1 MAHALG
7 IIQDTASEHIMTEY
21 VDNHYMPPKLRKW
34 NDAFFK
40 YTGLNWYTDFTRKM
54 ALQVGI
60 DYIEQSYNDFVSGK
74 DAQTQA
80 RGKDM
85 LAEMGMS
92 PADAKKWIAAGK
104 PTYDSQSH
112 DMDGPER
119 KAAEALVQFVDE
131 SIMRPNASQ
140 RPLLASHPGA
150 MLVYHLKGYM
160 YAVND
165 IMIKRMKFNWDEA
178 QSPAQMMA
186 AVAPAIAMMALT
198 AIGLELRELIQY
210 AGSNRKPPTDR
221 MDGWEYTSELFQ
233 RSGLTGYYQIAFDFQ
248 GAEDRG
254 MSHIAGVLG
263 PALSQAAD
271 IISKPSTQ
279 TIPKAIPIIGQIPAA
294 REIVRDVIR

>member
-1 MAHALG
+1 
-7 IIQDTASEHIMTEY
+7 
-21 VDNHYMPPKLRKW
+21 
-34 NDAFFK
+34 
-40 YTGLNWYTDFTRKM
+40 M

-254 MSHIAGVLG
+254 MSHVAGIGG